1 MTFSPRSRTTYTTKI
16 YTYTAPPS
24 AYASAHYNNTDTLYP
39 LDRDYDSNNNI
50 VSTAWENITQDK
62 MTAPATIVGDL
73 IVFVGQFLYDP
84 PSSGAASSI
93 NWAHSDLYPKDFN
106 SSGTDISSTTGD
118 WNFWFRTTEGLTSGV
133 DAPNQEED
141 NFLGGQGRQFV
152 VGVWY
157 KTANSADVNATQYE
171 IPYGAKTGGFNC
183 FCAHGVALSFDAQ
196 GATAS
201 QIISGSQ
208 YIVGYSDGDFVVRY
222 SSDLSNLEY
231 MVPSITQNKTTDAY
245 YIGLNATSR
254 YSTGGSQ
261 YVRTWSSSDVPSGY
275 TNLGFNS
282 RSLMYGKS
290 ITNKEVV
297 PETGIVPTSTGSGGA
312 YYTNRNIPRQTL
324 SLILQLPALP
334 FLYHEKMYKFDGN
347 KYPDSTFA
355 YSVKSSDITDI
366 KEHQVGILI
375 NDSDESST
383 AIRSYRGFNPTGG
396 DVLFAK
402 SFPGASA
409 ISRFFFVRPNTDIYG
424 LITNDI
430 NPIYLDISGNT
441 LATLGMTSGGASVD
455 YKFYDTGTLT
465 VSLSSQDSSN
475 APSNI
480 DTGTSFQWYYSTV
493 GNQKGYL
500 SRDGLISYPIT
511 GQTAKN
517 YIPSASGTPGSTAKS
532 VRCGVTYASGA
543 KTVYSQWT
551 PTNTYYY
558 ALATTSG
565 APELAPGN
573 SGSFVL
579 SGYVG
584 TPTTLYYSIDEPSG
598 ASYSLSGS
606 DFANGSISGTVS
618 VSGNSVAIPIRT
630 TNASIGKLFNVNIR
644 QDSTSGT
651 IIGTSS
657 SITSDFKTSGNAAP
671 SLGRSFITSGNYD
684 DNASS
689 WAGTGWQNIFS
700 GVPNSSNIGSNNIS
714 AEVALG
720 FDFKIDGNTYT
731 SVYVTSHAWLQ
742 FGTGAST
749 TSAAGS
755 GVARLRV
762 ANNDESTSSPYYIVR
777 AAKFVTSNY
786 VTLRLEYGNQ
796 STRTFNQ
803 TREITGADGQGF
815 ICIEVTFLKGDVY
828 GTPII
833 ETRVGQSHFFT
844 SEWQQSYSGYGY
856 ITDYTQNFYSDS
868 GSTTLAE
875 HSTAQDTST
884 LLVANDANGNSW
896 TAYSAA
902 GLASAESYALSHSG
916 NATEGNTYAF
926 TLATSNVTNGSTLYY
941 DIVAGDSGNT
951 PTAADFEGITS
962 LTGNSFSTTNDS
974 TTINL
979 YPINDGSSSEGE
991 GEVFKLRITDVP
1003 GSLGGQLALSNSVT
1017 LVDGGVVSYSVSPSA
1032 TIVNEGGSITFTVNT
1047 SNVVD
1052 TTTLYYT
1059 IDSNTNGALYGSSSD
1074 FTSSLSGTIGN
1085 ISSNTVSK
1093 AITIATDSLY
1103 EPAET
1108 FYFSV
1113 RTGSTSGTIVARS
1126 SQITISEA
1134 TTVLGSHSTNQLI
1147 NSTKQFTINTTNAAN
1162 NTLYWFITSNSAGT
1176 TMYGDSNDFTTA
1188 LSGAVTVNSSG
1199 DSITLNI
1206 TASNSSSIGDQY
1218 YLAIKSTENL
1228 SASNEAIS
1236 SQITIASAVYSLA
1249 VDTQQPYV
1257 GANVVFTLATEGVS
1271 NNTTLDYFITSNSS
1285 GTQQSGGSFVEA
1297 SDFNPASLTGTF
1309 NTTNNST
1316 TITLT
1321 HSSTGTANEQY
1332 YLAVKSDGDSLSDS
1346 ALAVS
1351 PLITLQPVPN
1361 IAYVNSTTYTGSGYM
1376 FLSGIQ
1382 ANDFVMVAS
1391 VADSNGTGTITATN
1405 AGTITKDQ
1413 SHSSSS
1419 PYHAVHYFRATGT
1432 STEINVYNGNWIAF
1446 AFRNVNTTTPLDV
1459 TTTKDSSGS
1468 RPNPPAITTSTD
1480 NTMIVAFGF
1489 IDDHHGVSALTAPSG
1504 YTQAAYNYNSSYN
1517 ASVMAI
1523 YKALPS
1529 AGTDDP
1535 GQFGGDTDSVT
1546 AMTFALRKLYEE
1558 PSIVSSGLILHLD
1571 AGNSSSYSGSGTA
1584 WNNLISNNYNAT
1596 LTNGPTYSSADGG
1609 SIVFDGSDDSARTND
1624 VLDPVADGLYADSSS
1639 SWSVS
1644 SWFKPSS
1651 SWSNQGAIT
1660 GKGGGNGSSATYVVW
1675 YDSREW
1681 YNFLQVRLRGGTVLQ
1696 ISNTDLTSTWSEVT
1710 ITWDGSTA
1718 KAYLN
1723 GSFVSNITVGTAGKQ
1738 SNTFT
1743 VGSTSSGNNTR
1754 FGGNISEVKVYSDA
1768 LTASEVTQN
1777 YNALKGRYGL

>member
-493 GNQKGYL
+493 ENQKGYL
-500 SRDGLISYPIT
+500 SQEGLISYPIT
-511 GQTAKN
+511 GQNTKN

-565 APELAPGN
+565 APALAPGN

-584 TPTTLYYSIDEPSG
+584 TPTTLYYSIDPLPG
-598 ASYSLSGS
+598 YSLSGS
-606 DFANGSISGTVS
+606 DFSNGSINGTLS
-618 VSGNSVAIPIRT
+618 VSNNSVAIPIRT

-644 QDSTSGT
+644 
-651 IIGTSS
+651 
-657 SITSDFKTSGNAAP
+657 
-671 SLGRSFITSGNYD
+671 
-684 DNASS
+684 
-689 WAGTGWQNIFS
+689 
-700 GVPNSSNIGSNNIS
+700 
-714 AEVALG
+714 
-720 FDFKIDGNTYT
+720 
-731 SVYVTSHAWLQ
+731 
-742 FGTGAST
+742 
-749 TSAAGS
+749 
-755 GVARLRV
+755 
-762 ANNDESTSSPYYIVR
+762 
-777 AAKFVTSNY
+777 
-786 VTLRLEYGNQ
+786 
-796 STRTFNQ
+796 
-803 TREITGADGQGF
+803 
-815 ICIEVTFLKGDVY
+815 
-828 GTPII
+828 
-833 ETRVGQSHFFT
+833 
-844 SEWQQSYSGYGY
+844 
-856 ITDYTQNFYSDS
+856 
-868 GSTTLAE
+868 
-875 HSTAQDTST
+875 
-884 LLVANDANGNSW
+884 
-896 TAYSAA
+896 
-902 GLASAESYALSHSG
+902 
-916 NATEGNTYAF
+916 
-926 TLATSNVTNGSTLYY
+926 
-941 DIVAGDSGNT
+941 
-951 PTAADFEGITS
+951 
-962 LTGNSFSTTNDS
+962 
-974 TTINL
+974 
-979 YPINDGSSSEGE
+979 
-991 GEVFKLRITDVP
+991 
-1003 GSLGGQLALSNSVT
+1003 
-1017 LVDGGVVSYSVSPSA
+1017 
-1032 TIVNEGGSITFTVNT
+1032 
-1047 SNVVD
+1047 
-1052 TTTLYYT
+1052 
-1059 IDSNTNGALYGSSSD
+1059 
-1074 FTSSLSGTIGN
+1074 
-1085 ISSNTVSK
+1085 
-1093 AITIATDSLY
+1093 
-1103 EPAET
+1103 
-1108 FYFSV
+1108 
-1113 RTGSTSGTIVARS
+1113 
-1126 SQITISEA
+1126 
-1134 TTVLGSHSTNQLI
+1134 
-1147 NSTKQFTINTTNAAN
+1147 
-1162 NTLYWFITSNSAGT
+1162 
-1176 TMYGDSNDFTTA
+1176 
-1188 LSGAVTVNSSG
+1188 
-1199 DSITLNI
+1199 
-1206 TASNSSSIGDQY
+1206 
-1218 YLAIKSTENL
+1218 
-1228 SASNEAIS
+1228 
-1236 SQITIASAVYSLA
+1236 
-1249 VDTQQPYV
+1249 
-1257 GANVVFTLATEGVS
+1257 
-1271 NNTTLDYFITSNSS
+1271 
-1285 GTQQSGGSFVEA
+1285 
-1297 SDFNPASLTGTF
+1297 
-1309 NTTNNST
+1309 
-1316 TITLT
+1316 
-1321 HSSTGTANEQY
+1321 
-1332 YLAVKSDGDSLSDS
+1332 
-1346 ALAVS
+1346 
-1351 PLITLQPVPN
+1351 
-1361 IAYVNSTTYTGSGYM
+1361 
-1376 FLSGIQ
+1376 
-1382 ANDFVMVAS
+1382 
-1391 VADSNGTGTITATN
+1391 
-1405 AGTITKDQ
+1405 
-1413 SHSSSS
+1413 
-1419 PYHAVHYFRATGT
+1419 
-1432 STEINVYNGNWIAF
+1432 
-1446 AFRNVNTTTPLDV
+1446 
-1459 TTTKDSSGS
+1459 
-1468 RPNPPAITTSTD
+1468 
-1480 NTMIVAFGF
+1480 
-1489 IDDHHGVSALTAPSG
+1489 
-1504 YTQAAYNYNSSYN
+1504 
-1517 ASVMAI
+1517 
-1523 YKALPS
+1523 
-1529 AGTDDP
+1529 
-1535 GQFGGDTDSVT
+1535 
-1546 AMTFALRKLYEE
+1546 
-1558 PSIVSSGLILHLD
+1558 
-1571 AGNSSSYSGSGTA
+1571 
-1584 WNNLISNNYNAT
+1584 
-1596 LTNGPTYSSADGG
+1596 
-1609 SIVFDGSDDSARTND
+1609 
-1624 VLDPVADGLYADSSS
+1624 
-1639 SWSVS
+1639 
-1644 SWFKPSS
+1644 
-1651 SWSNQGAIT
+1651 
-1660 GKGGGNGSSATYVVW
+1660 
-1675 YDSREW
+1675 
-1681 YNFLQVRLRGGTVLQ
+1681 
-1696 ISNTDLTSTWSEVT
+1696 
-1710 ITWDGSTA
+1710 
-1718 KAYLN
+1718 
-1723 GSFVSNITVGTAGKQ
+1723 
-1738 SNTFT
+1738 
-1743 VGSTSSGNNTR
+1743 
-1754 FGGNISEVKVYSDA
+1754 
-1768 LTASEVTQN
+1768 
-1777 YNALKGRYGL
+1777 

>member
-1 MTFSPRSRTTYTTKI
+1 
-16 YTYTAPPS
+16 
-24 AYASAHYNNTDTLYP
+24 
-39 LDRDYDSNNNI
+39 
-50 VSTAWENITQDK
+50 
-62 MTAPATIVGDL
+62 
-73 IVFVGQFLYDP
+73 
-84 PSSGAASSI
+84 
-93 NWAHSDLYPKDFN
+93 
-106 SSGTDISSTTGD
+106 
-118 WNFWFRTTEGLTSGV
+118 
-133 DAPNQEED
+133 
-141 NFLGGQGRQFV
+141 
-152 VGVWY
+152 
-157 KTANSADVNATQYE
+157 
-171 IPYGAKTGGFNC
+171 
-183 FCAHGVALSFDAQ
+183 
-196 GATAS
+196 
-201 QIISGSQ
+201 
-208 YIVGYSDGDFVVRY
+208 
-222 SSDLSNLEY
+222 
-231 MVPSITQNKTTDAY
+231 
-245 YIGLNATSR
+245 
-254 YSTGGSQ
+254 
-261 YVRTWSSSDVPSGY
+261 
-275 TNLGFNS
+275 
-282 RSLMYGKS
+282 MYGKS
-290 ITNKEVV
+290 ISNKEV
-297 PETGIVPTSTGSGGA
+297 IPTAIFEPWWNGTYKTFSE
-312 YYTNRNIPRQTL
+312 PRQTL
-324 SLILQLPALP
+324 SLILQLPTLP

-355 YSVKSSDITDI
+355 YSAKSSDITDI

-396 DVLFAK
+396 DVLYVENQ
-402 SFPGASA
+402 AS
-409 ISRFFFVRPNTDIYG
+409 ISESSRFFFVRPNTDIYG

-455 YKFYDTGTLT
+455 YKLYDTGTLT
-465 VSLSSQDSSN
+465 VSLSSQDSSIAYVN
-475 APSNI
+475 SATYSGSGYMFLSGIQANDFVMVASVATSDDTGTITATNAGTITKDQVNADSNPYHAVHYFHATGTYTEINVYSGNWIAIAFRNVNTTTPLDVTTTKNSSGSRPNPPAITTSTDDTMIVAFGFIDDQSGVDTLTAPSGYTQAAYNYNSSYNASVMAIYKALPSAGTDDPGQFGGDTDSVTAMTFALRGIVDDAPSNI

-493 GNQKGYL
+493 ENQKGYL
-500 SRDGLISYPIT
+500 SQEGLISYPIT
-511 GQTAKN
+511 GQNTKN

-630 TNASIGKLFNVNIR
+630 TTSGIRKPFNVNIR

-657 SITSDFKTSGNAAP
+657 SITSDFKSSGNAAP

-762 ANNDESTSSPYYIVR
+762 ANNDESTSSTYYIVR

-844 SEWQQSYSGYGY
+844 SAWQQSYSGYGWV
-856 ITDYTQNFYSDS
+856 TDYTQNFYSDS

-1206 TASNSSSIGDQY
+1206 ITSNSSSIGDQY

-1236 SQITIASAVYSLA
+1236 SQITIASATYNLA
-1249 VDTQQPYV
+1249 VNTTTPYISQS
-1257 GANVVFTLATEGVS
+1257 ATFTLTTSGVNEG
-1271 NNTTLDYFITSNSS
+1271 TTLRYYITSNSS
-1285 GTQQSGGSFVEA
+1285 GTTQY
-1297 SDFNPASLTGTF
+1297 SDSNDFTSSLTGTF
-1309 NTTNNST
+1309 TVNNNTA
-1316 TITLT
+1316 TITIQN
-1321 HSSTGTANEQY
+1321 SSSSSNGETY
-1332 YLAVKSDGDSLSDS
+1332 YLAIKNSSDAVNATSLENSN
-1346 ALAVS
+1346 
-1351 PLITLQPVPN
+1351 LITITEPPYIVP
-1361 IAYVNSTTYTGSGYM
+1361 TTNLVSHW
-1376 FLSGIQ
+1376 
-1382 ANDFVMVAS
+1382 DF
-1391 VADSNGTGTITATN
+1391 SN
-1405 AGTITKDQ
+1405 
-1413 SHSSSS
+1413 
-1419 PYHAVHYFRATGT
+1419 
-1432 STEINVYNGNWIAF
+1432 
-1446 AFRNVNTTTPLDV
+1446 L
-1459 TTTKDSSGS
+1459 
-1468 RPNPPAITTSTD
+1468 
-1480 NTMIVAFGF
+1480 
-1489 IDDHHGVSALTAPSG
+1489 
-1504 YTQAAYNYNSSYN
+1504 
-1517 ASVMAI
+1517 
-1523 YKALPS
+1523 
-1529 AGTDDP
+1529 
-1535 GQFGGDTDSVT
+1535 
-1546 AMTFALRKLYEE
+1546 
-1558 PSIVSSGLILHLD
+1558 
-1571 AGNSSSYSGSGTA
+1571 SGSGTFSA
-1584 WNNLISNNYNAT
+1584 GTISNSGGTNIGASSNTPSLTAVPYSTSNIQVGTVNSRNTLQFTDGPNYRYIDYVTSGPNAWEYPSGGSSSSDVQYT
-1596 LTNGPTYSSADGG
+1596 WMTVHYYPSTNAWTGYTHYHAFYQSNASGWEWLGISYLAGVNNPDYYANYPGTDRLVNTIVPSGFDNLSRYAGLHINMWSLSGTNINYAVWSRAYSDDHGGTAVSNIITGSTTIATPTYS
-1609 SIVFDGSDDSARTND
+1609 
-1624 VLDPVADGLYADSSS
+1624 DSS
-1639 SWSVS
+1639 
-1644 SWFKPSS
+1644 FDNPSERLMQLGS
-1651 SWSNQGAIT
+1651 CIGQNWSNARRNPMHFCEVAWWKEAFTQSEMSSVVSDAIT
-1660 GKGGGNGSSATYVVW
+1660 KWNP
-1675 YDSREW
+1675 
-1681 YNFLQVRLRGGTVLQ
+1681 
-1696 ISNTDLTSTWSEVT
+1696 
-1710 ITWDGSTA
+1710 
-1718 KAYLN
+1718 
-1723 GSFVSNITVGTAGKQ
+1723 
-1738 SNTFT
+1738 
-1743 VGSTSSGNNTR
+1743 
-1754 FGGNISEVKVYSDA
+1754 
-1768 LTASEVTQN
+1768 
-1777 YNALKGRYGL
+1777 

>member
-1 MTFSPRSRTTYTTKI
+1 M
-16 YTYTAPPS
+16 
-24 AYASAHYNNTDTLYP
+24 
-39 LDRDYDSNNNI
+39 SNNFPYLVN
-50 VSTAWENITQDK
+50 EN
-62 MTAPATIVGDL
+62 
-73 IVFVGQFLYDP
+73 F
-84 PSSGAASSI
+84 
-93 NWAHSDLYPKDFN
+93 
-106 SSGTDISSTTGD
+106 
-118 WNFWFRTTEGLTSGV
+118 
-133 DAPNQEED
+133 
-141 NFLGGQGRQFV
+141 
-152 VGVWY
+152 
-157 KTANSADVNATQYE
+157 
-171 IPYGAKTGGFNC
+171 
-183 FCAHGVALSFDAQ
+183 
-196 GATAS
+196 
-201 QIISGSQ
+201 
-208 YIVGYSDGDFVVRY
+208 
-222 SSDLSNLEY
+222 
-231 MVPSITQNKTTDAY
+231 
-245 YIGLNATSR
+245 
-254 YSTGGSQ
+254 
-261 YVRTWSSSDVPSGY
+261 
-275 TNLGFNS
+275 
-282 RSLMYGKS
+282 
-290 ITNKEVV
+290 
-297 PETGIVPTSTGSGGA
+297 
-312 YYTNRNIPRQTL
+312 
-324 SLILQLPALP
+324 
-334 FLYHEKMYKFDGN
+334 YKFDGN
-347 KYPDSTFA
+347 KYPDSTIVYGA
-355 YSVKSSDITDI
+355 KNNDGTDVI
-366 KEHQVGILI
+366 ELQVGVLTNETISI
-375 NDSDESST
+375 SET
-383 AIRSYRGFNPTGG
+383 ALRSYRGFNPGGG
-396 DVLFAK
+396 DVIYADDYV
-402 SFPGASA
+402 ASA
-409 ISRFFFVRPNTDIYG
+409 FAITSGVSQYKDTITLTGLLSGDFVMFATVNDNGTNSPSITATNAGTISSVIQANTNADPAHAIFYFFVTDTSTVITPNFTNTPNRTPNNLAVAFRGVNSSNPLDVSTPSGVPLSSGSPNPPSITPVTNNSLIVVVGFLDDKDIGDYSPLIAPSGYTSVGYNFDNTRHSLADEDGDDGRANASVMIATKLQATAGAEDPPAFTGDSDANVAFTFALRSLSNSASNVYPDSQKRFFFVRPNTDIYG
-424 LITNDI
+424 LITNKI
-430 NPIYLDISGNT
+430 TPMYLDISGNT

-493 GNQKGYL
+493 ENQKGYL
-500 SRDGLISYPIT
+500 SQEGLISYPIT
-511 GQTAKN
+511 GQNTKN

-565 APELAPGN
+565 APALAPGN

-584 TPTTLYYSIDEPSG
+584 TPTTLYYSIDPLPG
-598 ASYSLSGS
+598 YSLSGS
-606 DFANGSISGTVS
+606 DFSNGSINGTLS
-618 VSGNSVAIPIRT
+618 VSNNSVAIPIRT

-657 SITSDFKTSGNAAP
+657 SITSDFKSSGNAAP
-671 SLGRSFITSGNYD
+671 SLGRGFKRFGNYD

-762 ANNDESTSSPYYIVR
+762 ANNDEQTLSTSSIYYIVR

-844 SEWQQSYSGYGY
+844 SAWQQSYSGYGY
-856 ITDYTQNFYSDS
+856 RTDYTQNFYSDS
-868 GSTTLAE
+868 GSTTLADYG
-875 HSTAQDTST
+875 TTQDTST
-884 LLVANDANGNSW
+884 MLVANDANGNSW
-896 TAYSAA
+896 TSHSASS
-902 GLASAESYALSHSG
+902 LLLPESYSLSHSG

-1059 IDSNTNGALYGSSSD
+1059 IDSDTNGTLYGSSSD

-1199 DSITLNI
+1199 DPVTLDIT
-1206 TASNSSSIGDQY
+1206 TSNSSSTGDQY
-1218 YLAIKSTENL
+1218 YLAIKSTQNL

-1236 SQITIASAVYSLA
+1236 SQITITNESYDSLT

-1257 GANVVFTLATEGVS
+1257 GGNVVFTLATTNVPNG
-1271 NNTTLDYFITSNSS
+1271 TTLDYFITSNSS

-1297 SDFNPASLTGTF
+1297 SDFSSASLTGTF

-1332 YLAVKSDGDSLSDS
+1332 YLAVKSDGASLSDT

-1351 PLITLQPVPN
+1351 PLITLQSIPTPVLHESDGKTIYQGRRINAPAN
-1361 IAYVNSTTYTGSGYM
+1361 VSVGDLLIMTASNPDRGSSDVYDNTTYTVRKSNGTADGWTLAFTDGSRDADANGAVFYKVATSDDVTKSQYHTSSDDQYKYDVYAEEDRDQQGLMCHRLTNASSISIVGTSTDDAGGNSVTLSSLTTTRINSLLLFHIAYQDNKNAITLSSSTGWTWGDSNSTDPGSTGDKLRTYTGSY
-1376 FLSGIQ
+1376 
-1382 ANDFVMVAS
+1382 
-1391 VADSNGTGTITATN
+1391 
-1405 AGTITKDQ
+1405 
-1413 SHSSSS
+1413 SSSVMGYKEIAS
-1419 PYHAVHYFRATGT
+1419 PGAV
-1432 STEINVYNGNWIAF
+1432 GNLT
-1446 AFRNVNTTTPLDV
+1446 VNT
-1459 TTTKDSSGS
+1459 SGS
-1468 RPNPPAITTSTD
+1468 
-1480 NTMIVAFGF
+1480 
-1489 IDDHHGVSALTAPSG
+1489 
-1504 YTQAAYNYNSSYN
+1504 NS
-1517 ASVMAI
+1517 
-1523 YKALPS
+1523 
-1529 AGTDDP
+1529 
-1535 GQFGGDTDSVT
+1535 
-1546 AMTFALRKLYEE
+1546 
-1558 PSIVSSGLILHLD
+1558 
-1571 AGNSSSYSGSGTA
+1571 
-1584 WNNLISNNYNAT
+1584 
-1596 LTNGPTYSSADGG
+1596 DGG
-1609 SIVFDGSDDSARTND
+1609 VGRLF
-1624 VLDPVADGLYADSSS
+1624 V
-1639 SWSVS
+1639 
-1644 SWFKPSS
+1644 
-1651 SWSNQGAIT
+1651 IT
-1660 GKGGGNGSSATYVVW
+1660 
-1675 YDSREW
+1675 
-1681 YNFLQVRLRGGTVLQ
+1681 
-1696 ISNTDLTSTWSEVT
+1696 
-1710 ITWDGSTA
+1710 
-1718 KAYLN
+1718 
-1723 GSFVSNITVGTAGKQ
+1723 
-1738 SNTFT
+1738 
-1743 VGSTSSGNNTR
+1743 
-1754 FGGNISEVKVYSDA
+1754 
-1768 LTASEVTQN
+1768 
-1777 YNALKGRYGL
+1777 